1 MQLQFV
7 LGDGNNGIAA
17 HSLAKIVGMPGL
29 PEAQLAVCDDP
40 IPCRHD
46 EAIAR
51 NILEETQRV

>member
-1 MQLQFV
+1 M
-7 LGDGNNGIAA
+7 A
-17 HSLAKIVGMPGL
+17 GL
-29 PEAQLAVCDDP
+29 PEAQLAAGDDP